1 MKGFSICKTAAVL
14 AAILCCQMDYGFCA
28 RLSLQEAIDMALSQ
42 NTELRVVQ
50 KGEDSAEAAY
60 RKAKGANGPSVKVG
74 SSIETGKTEGSSHA
88 ETSSNRIS
96 ASLPIYTGGK
106 NQASVESRKIGM
118 KSADLKTER
127 QRENLKL
134 NVIKA
139 YYDAVQAEKT
149 VAVCREAVDNYN
161 AHYTNVSQLYEAGS
175 KARVEVLRATVE
187 LSNARYSLIS
197 AINLYE
203 VKLAALRNYINIDR
217 NEPLELTEVFS
228 YEKFSDPLDVCLS
241 YAYDHRKDL
250 LMDLYSLEQKELAI
264 KIAKAGYLP
273 SVDLSVGSGISGGSS
288 ASWKMRSSVSA
299 GISAN
304 WTIFD
309 SGVTKAAVDEAE
321 VDRDVAQLT
330 YDNDREKIDLSLRES
345 YYGMRSAEK
354 QLEST
359 ADSVGKAEEDYFI
372 ANEKYKAGEGIMLD
386 VLDAQKSLSEAQLN
400 HITAQYDYVRYKA
413 AVENAMGIG
422 LTEREHL
429 AAGQLDRSV
438 EKLDTAAAVH
448 DMEKKIADSAGPSA
462 AKADVKAPVAEPK
475 ALTTVSAEQEASEM
489 AKSERGADRE

>member
-1 MKGFSICKTAAVL
+1 MKGFSIGKTAVVL
-14 AAILCCQMDYGFCA
+14 AALFCCQMDYGFCA

-42 NTELRVVQ
+42 NTELRVTQ
-50 KGEDSAEAAY
+50 KGEESAEAAY

-88 ETSSNRIS
+88 ESASGRIS
-96 ASLPIYTGGK
+96 ASMPIYTGGK

-134 NVIKA
+134 SVIKA
-139 YYDAVQAEKT
+139 YYDAVQAQKT
-149 VAVCREAVDNYN
+149 IAVRREAVDNYD
-161 AHYTNVSQLYEAGS
+161 AHYTNVNQLYEAGS

-187 LSNARYSLIS
+187 LSNARYALIS
-197 AINLYE
+197 AINNYE
-203 VKLAALRNYINIDR
+203 VKLATLRNYINIDR
-217 NEPLELTEVFS
+217 TEPLELTEVFS
-228 YEKFSDPLDVCLS
+228 YEKFSDPLEACLS

-273 SVDLSVGSGISGGSS
+273 SVDLSVGTGLSGGSS
-288 ASWKMRSSVSA
+288 ASWKMRSNLSA

-309 SGVTKAAVDEAE
+309 SGVTKASVDEAE
-321 VDRDVAQLT
+321 IDRDVAQLT
-330 YDNDREKIDLSLRES
+330 YDNDREKVDLGLRES

-400 HITAQYDYVRYKA
+400 HIMAQYDYVRYKA
-413 AVENAMGIG
+413 SVENAMGIG
-422 LTEREHL
+422 LTEHEHL
-429 AAGQLDRSV
+429 VAGQLDRSV
-438 EKLDTAAAVH
+438 ARQDTAAAVK
-448 DMEKKIADSAGPSA
+448 DMEEKIAAPARTSASNVESKKAIAESVAVPS
-462 AKADVKAPVAEPK
+462 VSPEHEAER
-475 ALTTVSAEQEASEM
+475 M
-489 AKSERGADRE
+489 AKSGGGAKE